1 MEYIQNP
8 RRSARAP
15 VRCWVKLGFSDGSR
29 LEAETEDV
37 SAHGCQVVSA
47 RSLPVDAPI
56 SVELGCDAMSEPLAV
71 QGHVAW
77 SSGTSPFRAG
87 IAFAKGGQRSAARW
101 YEALLKADPSLAPR
115 RDIPDQIRSDA
126 NLYLGPPPRLVID
139 FTTEEVEILRHVAAG
154 ATAGSLRTSFRD
166 RWPSAQYALFSL
178 LTRHAVTLDRGA
190 AAHAEAWRTILQQAE
205 AALAL
210 ESLGSAPVP
219 PPEGVRAP
227 SSPAPAARPAPRPTG
242 EPYRR
247 RTPGAQAL
255 YEKALKDLEEGRF
268 APAQFALQQALAL
281 SPGDPDIARA
291 LASAMSR
298 ERPRGG

>member
-15 VRCWVKLGFSDGSR
+15 ARCRAKLGFTDGSR
-29 LEAETEDV
+29 LEAQTEDV
-37 SAHGCQVVSA
+37 SPHGCQVVTPRA
-47 RSLPVDAPI
+47 LVVDAQVA
-56 SVELGCDAMSEPLAV
+56 VELSCDALAEPLAI
-71 QGHVAW
+71 QGNVAW
-77 SSGTSPFRAG
+77 SSASSPYRAG

-101 YEALLKADPSLAPR
+101 FEALLAADPELAPR
-115 RDIPDQIRSDA
+115 RGVPDRIRSDA
-126 NLYLGPPPRLVID
+126 TLYLGPPPRHVID
-139 FTTEEVEILRHVAAG
+139 FTTEEVEILHHVAGG

-190 AAHAEAWRTILQQAE
+190 AAHADAWRAILQQAE
-205 AALAL
+205 ASLAL
-210 ESLGSAPVP
+210 ESLGSAP
-219 PPEGVRAP
+219 A
-227 SSPAPAARPAPRPTG
+227 PAPAKGRAGPPPPPVSRAAPRPSS
-242 EPYRR
+242 EPIRR

-255 YEKALKDLEEGRF
+255 LEKALKDLEEGRF

-281 SPGDPDIARA
+281 SPGDPEIARA

-298 ERPRGG
+298 ERPKGT

>member
-15 VRCWVKLGFSDGSR
+15 ARCRAKLGFSDGAR
-29 LEAETEDV
+29 LEADTEDV
-37 SAHGCQVVSA
+37 SAHGCQVVTPRA
-47 RSLPVDAPI
+47 LPVDAAI
-56 SVELGCDAMSEPLAV
+56 SVELSCPSLPEPLAV
-71 QGHVAW
+71 QGRVAW
-77 SSGTSPFRAG
+77 CTLSSPFRVG
-87 IAFAKGGQRSAARW
+87 IAFEKGGQRSAGRW
-101 YEALLKADPSLAPR
+101 FEALLAADPSLAPR
-115 RDIPDQIRSDA
+115 RGVPDRIRSDA
-126 NLYLGPPPRLVID
+126 TLYLGPPPRHVID
-139 FTTEEVEILRHVAAG
+139 FTAEEVEILRHVAAG

-190 AAHAEAWRTILQQAE
+190 AAHAEAWRPILQQAE
-205 AALAL
+205 ASLAL
-210 ESLGSAPVP
+210 ESLGSSPSPSP
-219 PPEGVRAP
+219 PPGRA
-227 SSPAPAARPAPRPTG
+227 APAAPAAGRPPPRLA
-242 EPYRR
+242 EPGRW

-281 SPGDPDIARA
+281 SPGDAEIARA

-298 ERPRGG
+298 ERPKGG

>member
-15 VRCWVKLGFSDGSR
+15 VRCRAKLGFSDGSR
-29 LEAETEDV
+29 LDADTEDV

-47 RSLPVDAPI
+47 RALPVDSPI
-56 SVELGCDAMSEPLAV
+56 SVELSCDAMAEPLAV

-115 RDIPDQIRSDA
+115 RGIPDQIRSDA
-126 NLYLGPPPRLVID
+126 NLYLGPPPRHVID
-139 FTTEEVEILRHVAAG
+139 FTTEEVEILRHVAGG

-190 AAHAEAWRTILQQAE
+190 AAHSEAWRAILQQAE

-210 ESLGSAPVP
+210 ESLGNAHVP
-219 PPEGVRAP
+219 APEGGRAP
-227 SSPAPAARPAPRPTG
+227 SPPAPAQRPAPKNAA

-255 YEKALKDLEEGRF
+255 YDKALKDLEEGRF

-281 SPGDPDIARA
+281 SPGDPEIARA